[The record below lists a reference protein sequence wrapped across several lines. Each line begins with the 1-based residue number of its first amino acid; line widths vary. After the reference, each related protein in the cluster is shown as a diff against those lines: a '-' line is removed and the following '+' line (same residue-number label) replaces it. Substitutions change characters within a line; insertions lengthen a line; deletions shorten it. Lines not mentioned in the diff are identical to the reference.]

1 MLATV
6 KSGQFNLFT
15 VCPYLLIFLGGWPTD
30 ALNYM
35 RDEGI
40 SDGRLYQYKAVKGD
54 CLRTY
59 KPPIR
64 APAILKIPNSCELS
78 LEGNE
83 TYLMNL
89 IAQYGPVAGA
99 MGEFRTFQ

>member
-1 MLATV
+1 
-6 KSGQFNLFT
+6 
-15 VCPYLLIFLGGWPTD
+15 
-30 ALNYM
+30 M

-40 SDGRLYQYKAVKGD
+40 SDGKFYDFKAVKGK
-54 CLRTY
+54 CQRTY

-83 TYLMNL
+83 TSLMNL
-89 IAQYGPVAGA
+89 IAQYGPVAGV
-99 MGEFRTFQ
+99 MGELSHILVTKLLLINS